1 MDIVYCFY
9 LIFYYE
15 TGKNGRC
22 LKLLHE
28 DLSGKGR
35 GRQDLHGA
43 GGLSGQPED
52 AARTGFTEEAGLTIE
67 AAWNP
72 FTPFTPA
79 SGPILRMPLTASF
92 PLWMR

>member
-1 MDIVYCFY
+1 MRQAKTVDVLNFCMKIYQ
-9 LIFYYE
+9 E
-15 TGKNGRC
+15 KAGGGRTFTAQ
-22 LKLLHE
+22 E
-28 DLSGKGR
+28 
-35 GRQDLHGA
+35 
-43 GGLSGQPED
+43 GLSGQPED